1 MLGPSLRALSVAVVL
16 AAGLVLPAHAQE
28 PPSPSGLTIKP
39 LLRSTLSGVDDKD
52 ALVFSIEFAP
62 GAVAKRHTHA
72 GDEYATVLEGELELL
87 RDGETP
93 RIVKAGEAYHS
104 PRGIAHETRNVGK
117 GKARAVATF
126 IVDKGQPLLTPVA
139 AR

>member
-1 MLGPSLRALSVAVVL
+1 MLRLPLRTLSVAALL
-16 AAGLVLPAHAQE
+16 ATCLCLPAHAE
-28 PPSPSGLTIKP
+28 APASPPGLTIKP
-39 LLRSTLSGVDDKD
+39 LLRTTLSGFDDKD

-87 RDGETP
+87 RDGEAP

-104 PRGIAHETRNVGK
+104 PRGVPHETRNVGK
-117 GKARAVATF
+117 APARTVATF
-126 IVDKGQPLLTPVA
+126 ILDKGQPLLSPA
-139 AR
+139 PAR